1 MLPPFRVLGSV
12 IVVLG
17 WPVFTLNP
25 VLQSPFPQ
33 TGGPTVGLWS
43 ESGQPEESGAFL
55 WFGAMITTQ
64 ATNATVAEVTC
75 RAVFRRH

>member
-1 MLPPFRVLGSV
+1 MLPPFRELGSV
-12 IVVLG
+12 IVALG
-17 WPVFTLNP
+17 WPVFTLTP

-43 ESGQPEESGAFL
+43 ESGAFL